1 VIELIIV
8 KKLNDL
14 GIKNFPVEAP
24 KNEPL
29 PYVVWHSSGL
39 KTHKDFSSTKHRTAN
54 IQFNV
59 FAGSYK
65 ESKTIQYKL
74 INEFEDLEEYT
85 QQHTLISSLNNAL
98 DFFNTELKQTVV
110 DISIEYLIS

>member
-1 VIELIIV
+1 MIELV
-8 KKLNDL
+8 VCQKLNDL

-24 KNEPL
+24 KDEVM
-29 PYVVWHSSGL
+29 PYVIWQLNGL
-39 KTHKDFSSTKHRTAN
+39 KTHKDLSSTKHRTAN

-59 FAGSYK
+59 FASTYK

-74 INEFEDLEEYT
+74 IEEFEDLDE
-85 QQHTLISSLNNAL
+85 QQKQYTLISSLTNAVDL
-98 DFFNTELKQTVV
+98 FHTELKQTVV